1 MDTGQVYL
9 DIYSLYLEVRRK
21 KEDQGAQD
29 EAGGRL
35 RVKYTLG
42 YLERALVV
50 PFDVDLLVGV
60 ICATT
65 VSAKNMQLL
74 GKSCKGRG
82 STAIKRTNN

>member
-50 PFDVDLLVGV
+50 PFDVDDLLVGV

-65 VSAKNMQLL
+65 VSAKMSTC
-74 GKSCKGRG
+74 SCWANLVR
-82 STAIKRTNN
+82 AEEVQQ